1 MTSQVTD
8 SVIESFIFANTPAF
22 LYRRLRADASVIQ
35 LARSQTASALV
46 NDVKRTALASD
57 SSVNDVARGYAAL
70 VALTLQEGSEWKEL
84 RSLPASMTLRWLT
97 DILAIHELRSRPT
110 TTILLQAPSALP
122 DARLPQSASS
132 TTLVLRPT

>member
-1 MTSQVTD
+1 MTNEVAD
-8 SVIESFIFANTPAF
+8 SVVESFIFANTPAF

-46 NDVKRTALASD
+46 HDVKRIALTSD
-57 SSVNDVARGYAAL
+57 SAANEVARGYAAL
-70 VALTLQEGSEWKEL
+70 VALTLQEGSAWKEL
-84 RSLPASMTLRWLT
+84 RSVPASMTLRWLP
-97 DILAIHELRSRPT
+97 DILAIHELKSRPT

-132 TTLVLRPT
+132 TTIALRTS